1 MKLGTLFLSI
11 LLISSL
17 SVAGCSEEK
26 SNEPDKKVVIK
37 KAIIKPPENNNNIKT
52 PDVSK
57 PVPAAKTEKPAE
69 MTKPENKEERHYVA
83 KGDESL
89 SDIASRNDVY
99 GDRLKWI
106 ILYRF
111 NREAFDRTGK
121 DESFPDRSVPA
132 DVKLKVI
139 SQSDMGKPPMTGST
153 KDHWLV
159 NVLSSPEKEKIVP
172 DAIRL
177 ADNGYPVYITK
188 ANVKGQDYIR
198 LRVGFYDKKPAA
210 EDAGQKIAE
219 ILNVS
224 DIWMTRA
231 DEPEYKEFGG
241 YK

>member
-1 MKLGTLFLSI
+1 MKLGTILLLI

-17 SVAGCSEEK
+17 SLIGCSEKK
-26 SNEPDKKVVIK
+26 SNDSNNKVLVK
-37 KAIIKPPENNNNIKT
+37 RAIIKPPEDNNTKNT
-52 PDVSK
+52 PDLNKS
-57 PVPAAKTEKPAE
+57 VPALEAEKPTE
-69 MTKPENKEERHYVA
+69 ITMPEKADERFYTA

-89 SDIASRNDVY
+89 SDIAARNEVY

-106 ILYRF
+106 VLYRF
-111 NREAFDRTGK
+111 NREAFERTGK
-121 DESFPDRSVPA
+121 DESFPDKHVPA
-132 DVKLKVI
+132 EIKLKVI
-139 SQSDMGKPPMTGST
+139 SKSDTGKASMTGS
-153 KDHWLV
+153 KDHWAV
-159 NVLSSPEKEKIVP
+159 NVLSSPEEEKLVP

-177 ADNGYPVYITK
+177 ADNGYPAYITK

-198 LRVGFYDKKPAA
+198 LRVGFYDKKTAA